1 MNILLDASA
10 IMAIILNEPN
20 KDIVI
25 RLTKGSTILSPEIIS
40 YEIGNAL
47 ISLYKRHKLRENEV
61 IDAYNSFKK
70 IPVRSLDVN
79 VEKSLEISCKYR
91 VYAYDAYYLETAK
104 RLKLPLITF
113 DISMKNVALDMNIT
127 VLTEAQNENI

>member
-1 MNILLDASA
+1 MNVLLDAGA

-20 KDIVI
+20 KNIVI
-25 RLTKGSTILSPEIIS
+25 SLTKGVTLLSPAMLS

-47 ISLYKRHKLRENEV
+47 ISLYKRHKLKENE
-61 IDAYNSFKK
+61 IREAYNNFKQ
-70 IPVRSLDVN
+70 IRITPLDVN
-79 VEKSLEISCKYR
+79 MEKALEISCKYK

-113 DISMKNVALDMNIT
+113 DRPMQNVASNMNIL
-127 VLTEAQNENI
+127 VLPEKQNENI